1 MPYLELGSESNS
13 DDVSE
18 LIDEIKTIKQEQSVN
33 TIIASIFLTSSP
45 REQQSTSPLIHQH
58 PNPSCEL
65 FAEGR

>member
-13 DDVSE
+13 DVSE
-18 LIDEIKTIKQEQSVN
+18 LIDEITTIKHEQSVN

-65 FAEGR
+65 FVEGR